1 MIEDEDHLDNMTE
14 SLMKEWQAFFAAS
27 LRQRVDPPTFQRLVN
42 TLYNKHP
49 LPGRFIVEALIK
61 QRRKKNAFDP
71 RMVLCIEDLLHL
83 GRVDVADVL
92 SSLFR
97 SFEGELRVAQG
108 NLDTLSPGSG
118 PSFEIAVLQ
127 SLTTE
132 ILEGRRPQTRE
143 EAALV
148 LRSLLHWIAL
158 HRDYSNG
165 AKDLSKVLYS
175 TWEALGLLVAELG
188 NSVIIGE
195 LLRNGLPSGAQSL
208 HEVLQYKHIKTHMVN

>member
-1 MIEDEDHLDNMTE
+1 MIEDEDLLDDMTE
-14 SLMKEWQAFFAAS
+14 SLMKEWQTFFAAS
-27 LRQRVDPPTFQRLVN
+27 LRQRVDPPKFQRLVN

-49 LPGRFIVEALIK
+49 LPGRFVIEALIK

-92 SSLFR
+92 SSLFP
-97 SFEGELRVAQG
+97 SFEGELRSAHG
-108 NLDTLSPGSG
+108 NLDTLPPGSG

-158 HRDYSNG
+158 HRDYSHG

-188 NSVIIGE
+188 NNVIIGE
-195 LLRNGLPSGAQSL
+195 LLRNGLPSGAHSL
-208 HEVLQYKHIKTHMVN
+208 HEVLQYRRIKTHMVD